1 MAAPHVSGALAIIK
15 NAEEEAFQRKLT
27 EPEVYAQLV
36 RRTLPLKQSKALVGN
51 GFLYLTAPD
60 VLLEKHWK
68 QIFYLYSLNRG
79 PEKR

>member
-1 MAAPHVSGALAIIK
+1 MAGSQELQWLPLVSGALAIIK

-51 GFLYLTAPD
+51 GFF
-60 VLLEKHWK
+60 
-68 QIFYLYSLNRG
+68 IFNCT
-79 PEKR
+79 